1 MKRDT
6 FSTYNPLINF
16 IFFIGAVA
24 LGMFFLH
31 PALLCCSL
39 LLSSAYY
46 LTIHG
51 RRGLKFL
58 AAMIPLFVVLAAV
71 NPLFNPNGQTVL
83 FVYLGGR
90 PYTLEALIYGATI
103 AAMFISILIW
113 FACYNAVMTS
123 DKFLYIFG
131 RTAPAISL
139 VLSMIL
145 RLVPGFQR
153 KAGQIAGARRCIGK
167 AGEAGT
173 RREKIENGI
182 TVLSTLTT
190 WALEGGIVTADSMRS
205 RGYGS
210 GRRTSFAIYRFAG
223 RDMALAAVM
232 LLCVAAVLI
241 CAGAGGAEAAFIPT
255 LSLAHLNEP
264 ATAAMCAA
272 YFIFLAIPTVLN
284 ITEEIIWHILR
295 SRI

>member
-1 MKRDT
+1 
-6 FSTYNPLINF
+6 
-16 IFFIGAVA
+16 
-24 LGMFFLH
+24 MFFLH

-46 LTIHG
+46 LTIHR

-90 PYTLEALIYGATI
+90 PYTLEALIYGAAI

-153 KAGQIAGARRCIGK
+153 KAGQIAGARRCIPLKVSGPFHTSLLAP
-167 AGEAGT
+167 AGEAL
-173 RREKIENGI
+173 RERFATERFGAMRVPVLFNTLGREVSEAELDAASTSGSIDELVPALLVRQVQSAVRMEDTIHRLAELGVDRVIEIGPGR
-182 TVLSTLTT
+182 VLSGLVRKT
-190 WALEGGIVTADSMRS
+190 EPGIA
-205 RGYGS
+205 
-210 GRRTSFAIYRFAG
+210 
-223 RDMALAAVM
+223 
-232 LLCVAAVLI
+232 
-241 CAGAGGAEAAFIPT
+241 CASVETVSDIE
-255 LSLAHLNEP
+255 SLA
-264 ATAAMCAA
+264 
-272 YFIFLAIPTVLN
+272 
-284 ITEEIIWHILR
+284 
-295 SRI
+295 S

>member
-1 MKRDT
+1 MRD
-6 FSTYNPLINF
+6 YIEER
-16 IFFIGAVA
+16 IFQ
-24 LGMFFLH
+24 
-31 PALLCCSL
+31 
-39 LLSSAYY
+39 SA
-46 LTIHG
+46 
-51 RRGLKFL
+51 
-58 AAMIPLFVVLAAV
+58 A
-71 NPLFNPNGQTVL
+71 
-83 FVYLGGR
+83 
-90 PYTLEALIYGATI
+90 
-103 AAMFISILIW
+103 
-113 FACYNAVMTS
+113 
-123 DKFLYIFG
+123 YI
-131 RTAPAISL
+131 
-139 VLSMIL
+139 
-145 RLVPGFQR
+145 
-153 KAGQIAGARRCIGK
+153 
-167 AGEAGT
+167 
-173 RREKIENGI
+173 IENGA

-223 RDMALAAVM
+223 RDMVLAAVM

-264 ATAAMCAA
+264 ATAAMSAA

>member
-46 LTIHG
+46 LTIHR

-90 PYTLEALIYGATI
+90 PYTLEALIYGAAI

-153 KAGQIAGARRCIGK
+153 KAGQIAGRGRHAARKDRK
-167 AGEAGT
+167 
-173 RREKIENGI
+173 RRHR
-182 TVLSTLTT
+182 
-190 WALEGGIVTADSMRS
+190 ALYAD
-205 RGYGS
+205 
-210 GRRTSFAIYRFAG
+210 
-223 RDMALAAVM
+223 DL
-232 LLCVAAVLI
+232 
-241 CAGAGGAEAAFIPT
+241 GAGGRNRHGRQHEKPGLRQRKAHQLCHLQIRRPRYGAGGGHAA
-255 LSLAHLNEP
+255 L
-264 ATAAMCAA
+264 CG
-272 YFIFLAIPTVLN
+272 
-284 ITEEIIWHILR
+284 
-295 SRI
+295 SRADMRGRGRRGGCLHTDPFAGAS